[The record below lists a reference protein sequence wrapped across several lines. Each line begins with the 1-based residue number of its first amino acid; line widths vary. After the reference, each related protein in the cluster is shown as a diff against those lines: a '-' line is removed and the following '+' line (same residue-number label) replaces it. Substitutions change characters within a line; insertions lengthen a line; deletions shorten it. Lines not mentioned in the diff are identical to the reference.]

1 MSSSRVFWLSF
12 GTFALSAAT
21 RWAVTYGSGSRSTVS
36 LVGGASAVG
45 MTLIAIYGTLR
56 PDDAGGPNAKS
67 PLTYCAVLAAV
78 LSVSNL
84 LITVR

>member
-1 MSSSRVFWLSF
+1 M
-12 GTFALSAAT
+12 AD
-21 RWAVTYGSGSRSTVS
+21 GSGSRSTVS
-36 LVGGASAVG
+36 LVGGVAAVG
-45 MTLIAIYGTLR
+45 MTLIAAYGTLR